1 MGSRKIKKDILAVLK
16 TKTPEEIQQYLDSFP
31 AKDVVNGLFS
41 AICRGDE
48 TVRWNGVISMGYC
61 VARLADEDMEEAR
74 IVMRRLL
81 WSLND
86 ESGGIG
92 WGAPESLAEIMVSHD
107 GLAREYVHMLVSYM
121 QPDGEELF
129 QDGNQLEHEIL
140 QRGLMWGIGRL
151 AEKKSNLLRNRD
163 VPACLVPYLGS
174 ADPTVRGLAARNL
187 GLLRYGGE
195 VEQLG
200 KLQGDMSMVKYYD
213 NGRLQSV
220 TVDGLVRQALE
231 RIRERGGER

>member
-1 MGSRKIKKDILAVLK
+1 MGSRKIKQDILAALK
-16 TKTPEEIQQYLDSFP
+16 SDAPGEIRQYLDSLP
-31 AKDVVNGLFS
+31 VKDVVNGLFS

-48 TVRWNGVISMGYC
+48 TVRWNGIISMGYS

-92 WGAPESLAEIMVSHD
+92 WGAPESLAEIMVCHD
-107 GLAREYVHMLVSYM
+107 GLAQEYVHMLVSYM

-140 QRGLMWGIGRL
+140 QRGLLWGIGRL
-151 AEKKSNLLRNRD
+151 AEEKSSLLRNRD
-163 VPACLVPYLGS
+163 VPVCLVPYLDS
-174 ADPTVRGLAARNL
+174 ADPTVRGLAARSL
-187 GLLRYGGE
+187 GLLQYGGS
-195 VEQLG
+195 VEQLE
-200 KLQGDMSMVKYYD
+200 KLQGDLSMVKYYD
-213 NGRLQSV
+213 NGRLLTVSV
-220 TVDGLVRQALE
+220 DDLVCQALE
-231 RIRERGGER
+231 RIREQGGER